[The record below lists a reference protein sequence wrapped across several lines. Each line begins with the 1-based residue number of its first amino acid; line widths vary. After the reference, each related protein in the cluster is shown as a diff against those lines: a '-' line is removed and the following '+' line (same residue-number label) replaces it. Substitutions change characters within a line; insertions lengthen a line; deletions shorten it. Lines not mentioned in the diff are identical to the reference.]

1 MSQAAPIRLY
11 LYHYVIGICPSYL
24 SSAGEITLSK
34 RSDSLAR
41 AFGQW
46 PLWLR
51 LLEWLARQQ
60 ANR

>member
-1 MSQAAPIRLY
+1 MSQAAPIQRY
-11 LYHYVIGICPSYL
+11 LYHYVIGIYLRYL
-24 SSAGEITLSK
+24 SSAGGIMLSK

-41 AFGQW
+41 ALGQW
-46 PLWLR
+46 LLWLR